1 MSMIP
6 VADQVQAGWLNKT
19 AMAASLGISTQALDK
34 WGIRPVAKVGRSVY
48 FTVAD
53 VLANRFQNEASKQ
66 QPEYEEDG
74 ENGCGYDFERYRLT
88 KAQADNMEIKNELA
102 KGKAAPV
109 SIIQIVL
116 SRISG
121 EAAGILDGIPLD
133 VKRKNPTLDNQ
144 SIENI
149 KRQCV
154 KAQNAISK
162 CDDILDQVLDDYL
175 TNLDAD

>member
-6 VADQVQAGWLNKT
+6 VADQIQSGWLNKT

-34 WGIRPVAKVGRSVY
+34 WGVRPVAKVGRSVY

-53 VLANRFQNEASKQ
+53 VLANRFQNVASKQ
-66 QPEYEEDG
+66 QPEYPEDE
-74 ENGCGYDFERYRLT
+74 ENGCGYDYERYRLT

-109 SIIQIVL
+109 NILQMCL
-116 SRISG
+116 SKVAG
-121 EAAGILDGIPLD
+121 EVAGLLDGIPLD
-133 VKRKNPTLDNQ
+133 VKRKDPNLDSQ

-149 KRQCV
+149 KRICV
-154 KAQNAISK
+154 KAQNAMSK
-162 CDDILDQVLDDYL
+162 IDDILDQVLNDYL
-175 TNLDAD
+175 ADLDAD